1 MSSFKNKKIFV
12 TVSVQ
17 DAEGEETVL
26 SQMELSKYV
35 TTKLSNLDFDRLD
48 YLGYEIMGL
57 QAKLTEEMLDLF
69 TFAEKAGRD

>member
-1 MSSFKNKKIFV
+1 MSSFKNKKVFV

>member
-1 MSSFKNKKIFV
+1 MSSFKNKKVFV

-57 QAKLTEEMLDLF
+57 QAKLTEDMLELF